1 MSFIEAKNLEV
12 SFPIYGTS
20 SRSLKKVTLRALTG
34 GALGLDSNDQLNV
47 KALDNLNFLWKSGDR
62 VGLVGHNG
70 SGKTTLLRALAGIYA
85 PTGGTLQVSG
95 TVVSMLS
102 ITLGMEADATGMEN
116 IYLRG
121 SLMGYKKK
129 QILEL
134 ADEVIEFSDLGDY
147 IFMPIRTYS
156 SGMMMRLAF
165 GISTSVTADILLM
178 DEWLSVG
185 DEKFAEKAEKR
196 LSLLVDRAKILVI
209 ASHNSGLIN
218 SLCNKAIHLEHGK
231 IINANA
237 LIGYHENT

>member
-1 MSFIEAKNLEV
+1 MSFIEANNLEV

-34 GALGLDSNDQLNV
+34 GALGVDSNDLV
-47 KALDNLNFLWKSGDR
+47 TIKALDNLTFSWKSGDR

-85 PTGGTLQVSG
+85 PTGGSLQING
-95 TVVSMLS
+95 KVVSMLS
-102 ITLGMEADATGMEN
+102 VTLGMEADATGMEN
-116 IYLRG
+116 IHLRG
-121 SLMGYKKK
+121 TLMGYTKK
-129 QILEL
+129 QISNL

-147 IFMPIRTYS
+147 IHMPMRTYS

-185 DEKFAEKAEKR
+185 DEQFAEKAEKR
-196 LSLLVDRAKILVI
+196 LKILVDRAKILVI
-209 ASHNSGLIN
+209 ASHNSGLIK

-231 IINANA
+231 IKNANA
-237 LIGYHENT
+237 L

>member
-1 MSFIEAKNLEV
+1 MSTIEANNLEV
-12 SFPIYGTS
+12 SFPIYGTN

-34 GALGLDSNDQLNV
+34 GALGVDSNDLITV
-47 KALDNLNFLWKSGDR
+47 KALDNLTFSWKSGDR

-85 PTGGTLQVSG
+85 PTGGTLEITG

-102 ITLGMEADATGMEN
+102 VTLGMEADATGMEN
-116 IYLRG
+116 IHLRG
-121 SLMGYKKK
+121 TLMGYTKK
-129 QILEL
+129 QISNL

-147 IFMPIRTYS
+147 IYMPIRTYS

-185 DEKFAEKAEKR
+185 DEQFAEKAEKR
-196 LSLLVDRAKILVI
+196 LKLLVDRAKILVI
-209 ASHNSGLIN
+209 ASHNSGLIKT
-218 SLCNKAIHLEHGK
+218 LCNKAIHLEHGK
-231 IINANA
+231 IKNANA
-237 LIGYHENT
+237 L

>member
-1 MSFIEAKNLEV
+1 MSFIEANNLEV
-12 SFPIYGTS
+12 SFPIYGAS

-34 GALGLDSNDQLNV
+34 GALGVDSNDLV
-47 KALDNLNFLWKSGDR
+47 TIKALDNLTFSWKSGDR

-85 PTGGTLQVSG
+85 PTSGSLQING

-102 ITLGMEADATGMEN
+102 VTLGMEADATGMEN
-116 IYLRG
+116 IHLRG
-121 SLMGYKKK
+121 TLMGYTKK
-129 QILEL
+129 QISNL

-147 IFMPIRTYS
+147 IYMPMRTYS

-185 DEKFAEKAEKR
+185 DEQFAEKAEKR
-196 LSLLVDRAKILVI
+196 LKLLVDRAKILVI
-209 ASHNSGLIN
+209 ASHNPGLIK
-218 SLCNKAIHLEHGK
+218 SLCNKAIHLENGK
-231 IINANA
+231 IKNANA
-237 LIGYHENT
+237 L

>member
-1 MSFIEAKNLEV
+1 MSFIEANNLEV

-34 GALGLDSNDQLNV
+34 GALGVDSNDTV
-47 KALDNLNFLWKSGDR
+47 TIKALDNLTFSWKSGDR

-85 PTGGTLQVSG
+85 PTSGSLQING

-102 ITLGMEADATGMEN
+102 VTLGMEADATGMEN
-116 IYLRG
+116 IHLRG
-121 SLMGYKKK
+121 TLMGYTKK
-129 QILEL
+129 QISNL

-147 IFMPIRTYS
+147 IYMPMRTYS

-185 DEKFAEKAEKR
+185 DEQFAEKAEKR
-196 LSLLVDRAKILVI
+196 LKLLVDRAKILVI
-209 ASHNSGLIN
+209 ASHNPGLIK
-218 SLCNKAIHLEHGK
+218 SLCNKAIHLENGK
-231 IINANA
+231 IKNANA
-237 LIGYHENT
+237 L